1 MAIAV
6 KRALSLL
13 DLFTESVPEIGLS
26 DAARLS
32 GHDKATVHRLLGT
45 LREAELV
52 EQDPQTKL
60 YRIGPAVL
68 RLARVRE
75 KSTPLLSVVQPLLD
89 QITLETGETSHF
101 SLYTGEALTVVASCT
116 SSRPNHVALNKLEVL
131 PMHATASGL
140 AYLAFCKKDLR
151 DRALSQPLTSF
162 TRWTVT
168 EVEGIKH
175 ALENVRHLGFAIA
188 DKSYDEDSFGIAVP
202 ILGAADGAAMGAL
215 AVAAPIYRMT
225 EAVRAKIVELLGKNA
240 SELSRRMGFLNIA
253 TIK

>member
-13 DLFTESVPEIGLS
+13 DLFTESLPEIGLS

-89 QITLETGETSHF
+89 QITQDTGETSHF
-101 SLYTGEALTVVASCT
+101 SLYTGEALAVVASCT
-116 SSRPNHVALNKLEVL
+116 SSRPNHVALNKMEVL

-140 AYLAFCKKDLR
+140 AYLAFCKKELR
-151 DRALSQPLTSF
+151 DRALSHPLPAF

-168 EVEGIKH
+168 EVEGIKQV
-175 ALENVRHLGFAIA
+175 LENVRHLGFAVA

-202 ILGAADGAAMGAL
+202 ILGATDGSAMGAL
-215 AVAAPIYRMT
+215 AVAAPIYRMSDP
-225 EAVRAKIVELLGKNA
+225 VKAKTIALLNETA
-240 SELSRRMGFLNIA
+240 RELSRRMGFLPPA
-253 TIK
+253 TLR

>member
-13 DLFTESVPEIGLS
+13 ELFTESASEIGLS

-52 EQDPQTKL
+52 EQDPHTKL

-89 QITLETGETSHF
+89 QITQETGETSHF
-101 SLYTGEALTVVASCT
+101 SLYTGDALTVVASCT
-116 SSRPNHVALNKLEVL
+116 SSRPNHVALNKMEVL

-140 AYLAFCKKDLR
+140 AYLAYCKKELR
-151 DRALSQPLTSF
+151 DRALAQNLPSF

-168 EVEGIKH
+168 EVEGIKQV
-175 ALENVRHLGFAIA
+175 LEDVRHSGFAIA
-188 DKSYDEDSFGIAVP
+188 DKSYDDDSFGIAVP
-202 ILGAADGAAMGAL
+202 IFGAADGTAMGAL

-225 EAVRAKIVELLGKNA
+225 EPVRAKIVELLRETS
-240 SELSRRMGFLNIA
+240 SELSRRMGFLIPA
-253 TIK
+253 TFG